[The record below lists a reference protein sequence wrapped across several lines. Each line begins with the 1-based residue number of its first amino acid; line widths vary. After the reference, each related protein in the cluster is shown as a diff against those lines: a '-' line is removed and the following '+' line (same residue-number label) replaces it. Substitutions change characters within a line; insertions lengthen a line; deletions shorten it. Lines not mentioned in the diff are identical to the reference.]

1 MPHAKKKKTVK
12 VQKLGKTIFYW
23 NFEIVARVN
32 NSANRVLRVS
42 SKYFEKNLMEVNA
55 GKCNLLTM
63 ASQEVSLKVN
73 YWNIK
78 DSDSKQR

>member
-1 MPHAKKKKTVK
+1 
-12 VQKLGKTIFYW
+12 
-23 NFEIVARVN
+23 
-32 NSANRVLRVS
+32 
-42 SKYFEKNLMEVNA
+42 MEVNA

-78 DSDSKQR
+78 DSDSKDSKKLLPVRVEFI